1 MFGLPRDLQVSN
13 EFLHIFANVNFLWQC
28 LPGFAFI
35 LMDDPRDAEDAVKE
49 LDGTRMC
56 GRRVKVL
63 FLSIIIIFNYFSHC
77 DNVTRNKRNMK
88 ITLDHVLGMLITSL
102 KST

>member
-1 MFGLPRDLQVSN
+1 M
-13 EFLHIFANVNFLWQC
+13 HIWQC

-63 FLSIIIIFNYFSHC
+63 FLSIMIILNSFPHC